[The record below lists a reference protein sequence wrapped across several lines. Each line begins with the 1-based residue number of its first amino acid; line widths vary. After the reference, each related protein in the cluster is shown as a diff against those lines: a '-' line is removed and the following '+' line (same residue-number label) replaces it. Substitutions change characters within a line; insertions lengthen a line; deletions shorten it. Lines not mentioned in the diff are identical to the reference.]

1 MVHNYEYMQRAALL
15 VDRNLVWLCRNFVI
29 WKDACVIA
37 FVFFAGAT
45 ADDLARFEPCF
56 LQLGV
61 LAIFTAVKN
70 VIALF

>member
-1 MVHNYEYMQRAALL
+1 MVHNCEYMQRAALL

-29 WKDACVIA
+29 WKAACVTA
-37 FVFFAGAT
+37 FAFCIGAT
-45 ADDLARFEPCF
+45 NDDLARFEPCF